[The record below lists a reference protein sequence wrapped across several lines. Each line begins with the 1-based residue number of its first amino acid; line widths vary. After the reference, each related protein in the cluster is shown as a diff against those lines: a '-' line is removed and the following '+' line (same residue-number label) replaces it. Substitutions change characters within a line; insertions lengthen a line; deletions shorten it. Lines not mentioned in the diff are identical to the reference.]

1 MFDGRVPEPWWL
13 RSAAPIVTQTNQ
25 IYVYMQIVR
34 GRFREI
40 YVYIALQASQYFTT
54 SEAVFQ
60 GQHNEIGCKGK
71 EALLQGSA
79 NIVSPQWA
87 IWLKI
92 VSLMP
97 QFSFLTAHG

>member
-1 MFDGRVPEPWWL
+1 MGLEPTKVLDLQGRNRKIF
-13 RSAAPIVTQTNQ
+13 RSFFGSNENSKKSFQNYLT
-25 IYVYMQIVR
+25 
-34 GRFREI
+34 F
-40 YVYIALQASQYFTT
+40 

-60 GQHNEIGCKGK
+60 GQHKEIGCKGK

>member
-1 MFDGRVPEPWWL
+1 VFLFLFFWKKLKTPE
-13 RSAAPIVTQTNQ
+13 RH
-25 IYVYMQIVR
+25 
-34 GRFREI
+34 FEI
-40 YVYIALQASQYFTT
+40 IRPF
-54 SEAVFQ
+54 EAVFQ
-60 GQHNEIGCKGK
+60 GQHKEIGCKGK

-92 VSLMP
+92 FSLMP

>member
-1 MFDGRVPEPWWL
+1 MLCVFVPFLEEIED
-13 RSAAPIVTQTNQ
+13 SKKA
-25 IYVYMQIVR
+25 
-34 GRFREI
+34 FRNYLTI
-40 YVYIALQASQYFTT
+40 

-60 GQHNEIGCKGK
+60 GQHKEIGCKGK